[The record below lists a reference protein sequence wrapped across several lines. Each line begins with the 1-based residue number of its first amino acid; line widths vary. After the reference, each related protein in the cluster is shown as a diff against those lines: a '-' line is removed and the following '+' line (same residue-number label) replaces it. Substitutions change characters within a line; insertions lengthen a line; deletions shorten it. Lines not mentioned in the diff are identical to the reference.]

1 MANDAITGLQEYF
14 GALISERRA
23 DPGDDLLS
31 ALIAEADSGELT
43 EVELVANAWG
53 LYAAGHETTGSAI
66 GNAVLCL
73 IDHPDQL
80 ELMLSDRSLAPKAV
94 QEIMRYRACRAPTGS
109 STTRSRSPARGSRP
123 TRRSSPTS
131 PPPTGTRPRSRIRT
145 ASTSAAS
152 RRSATSRSRGAA
164 HVRRPASR
172 RGRDG
177 DRNLGALQ
185 PTTRPRG
192 RRRHPLERARDPLPG
207 ADQNERSLQEAQSR
221 EGAMTDLRDAKC
233 FLVGSMSVPTDTV
246 EEAMGLAAEHLG
258 DELSS
263 VPDGEVG
270 LRNYWVAGLGKLTF
284 SRHPDIEEVDG
295 GFSSPLG
302 PMGAHRIKDG
312 TTVVGLEGY
321 LPYADSAISSYE
333 IFRGFKERGE
343 LAEDVRFHVAV
354 PTPLAAVAPFFGDTE
369 QWPAAKGAWQ
379 RAITGDI
386 RRMVEAIP
394 PTSSRSSGTT
404 APRSARPS
412 ARRAATASSTSS
424 CPGTRRSQ
432 PIRPSSSTRRP
443 STWSRLPREFP
454 TRCASATTSAWER
467 TPGSDRRHG
476 GSRLGGPHR
485 QRSGRQHAAQ
495 GGLHASAAIADADRD
510 FFAPLADLEIGD
522 ARPFLGIGQRDGAE
536 AIARRGQAA
545 REFLPDFGI
554 SHYCGVRAGRLGADQ
569 ELLSDLRQGAELLAA
584 ERAS

>member
-1 MANDAITGLQEYF
+1 
-14 GALISERRA
+14 
-23 DPGDDLLS
+23 
-31 ALIAEADSGELT
+31 
-43 EVELVANAWG
+43 
-53 LYAAGHETTGSAI
+53 
-66 GNAVLCL
+66 
-73 IDHPDQL
+73 
-80 ELMLSDRSLAPKAV
+80 
-94 QEIMRYRACRAPTGS
+94 
-109 STTRSRSPARGSRP
+109 
-123 TRRSSPTS
+123 
-131 PPPTGTRPRSRIRT
+131 
-145 ASTSAAS
+145 
-152 RRSATSRSRGAA
+152 
-164 HVRRPASR
+164 
-172 RGRDG
+172 
-177 DRNLGALQ
+177 
-185 PTTRPRG
+185 
-192 RRRHPLERARDPLPG
+192 
-207 ADQNERSLQEAQSR
+207 
-221 EGAMTDLRDAKC
+221 MTDLRDAKC

-394 PTSSRSSGTT
+394 PDELAIQWDYCTEVCETIGAASGNRELNEFM
-404 APRSARPS
+404 PWYPQVSADQ
-412 ARRAATASSTSS
+412 AFE
-424 CPGTRRSQ
+424 Q
-432 PIRPSSSTRRP
+432 H
-443 STWSRLPREFP
+443 
-454 TRCASATTSAWER
+454 TSAEYLEPLAEGIPDEVRFGYHVCLGTHPQAPTVATEDLGWVVR
-467 TPGSDRRHG
+467 IANALVANTPRRVDFMH
-476 GSRLGGPHR
+476 LP
-485 QRSGRQHAAQ
+485 
-495 GGLHASAAIADADRD
+495 AIADADRD

-554 SHYCGVRAGRLGADQ
+554 SHYCGYGRDDSERIR